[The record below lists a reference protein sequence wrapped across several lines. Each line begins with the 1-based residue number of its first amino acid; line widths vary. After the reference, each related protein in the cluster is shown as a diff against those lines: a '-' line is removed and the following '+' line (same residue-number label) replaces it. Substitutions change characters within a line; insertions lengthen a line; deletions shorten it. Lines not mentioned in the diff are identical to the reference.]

1 MLDAVAVRAT
11 WVMVDTQRG
20 VVDPHTPS
28 LVGNHMIAAI
38 EIPKGYDNP
47 LLKAVV
53 TAKTGKR
60 YLIFD
65 PTNEY
70 VPIGL
75 LPTYLQGGYGILM
88 AGADS
93 QAIALPALQPDT
105 NTVQHTAQFELD
117 ADGAIKGDVTV
128 SRFGPS
134 SSHLRHFLV
143 MSSDKEKR
151 ENLEQSLRHDFSEF
165 DLGPEKIEN
174 PRNLDQQLILHYDVT
189 AKSYAKNAGGLLL
202 VRPRI
207 LGTDVTPLRDG
218 PRKYPIEFESTGDWR
233 DTFDVKIPAGYTV
246 DEIPDP
252 VHLDTDF
259 ASYKSEVKVDGNMLH
274 YSREYVV
281 KKLDLD
287 AGKYAEL
294 QTFEGE
300 INTDENR
307 SAVLKKQ

>member
-1 MLDAVAVRAT
+1 
-11 WVMVDTQRG
+11 
-20 VVDPHTPS
+20 
-28 LVGNHMIAAI
+28 
-38 EIPKGYDNP
+38 
-47 LLKAVV
+47 
-53 TAKTGKR
+53 
-60 YLIFD
+60 
-65 PTNEY
+65 
-70 VPIGL
+70 
-75 LPTYLQGGYGILM
+75 
-88 AGADS
+88 
-93 QAIALPALQPDT
+93 
-105 NTVQHTAQFELD
+105 
-117 ADGAIKGDVTV
+117 
-128 SRFGPS
+128 
-134 SSHLRHFLV
+134 
-143 MSSDKEKR
+143 
-151 ENLEQSLRHDFSEF
+151 
-165 DLGPEKIEN
+165 
-174 PRNLDQQLILHYDVT
+174 VT